1 MPDRQDRGVE
11 THEIAWCRVDLVWPV
26 LRAWNGWGNRRRD
39 VTMLLASSFVIVALV
54 LCVAAVLALFGVTY
68 VSMSGAEAIERDGL
82 APGMGAPVWSLVDSA
97 GKVVRSPPRT
107 ALQLIMFTDHSLKA
121 FPSVVDGLREVMA
134 QQRLTIVVLTRRG
147 NELVEPVLRVLGLD
161 DISVVTGSPSLYA
174 AYNVRVTPFAIF
186 VDSAGRVRASS
197 LVNEAW
203 QVTKLLQLADL
214 PLEPDNLASRGRFRR
229 RTAAAGV

>member
-1 MPDRQDRGVE
+1 
-11 THEIAWCRVDLVWPV
+11 
-26 LRAWNGWGNRRRD
+26 
-39 VTMLLASSFVIVALV
+39 MLLASSFVVVALV
-54 LCVAAVLALFGVTY
+54 FCMATVLALFGVTH

-82 APGMGAPVWSLVDSA
+82 APGMPAPGWSLVDST

-107 ALQLIMFTDHSLKA
+107 PLQLIMFTDHSLKS

-134 QQRLTIVVLTRRG
+134 QERLEIVVLTRRR
-147 NELVEPVLRVLGLD
+147 NELAESALRLIGLDGIPVL
-161 DISVVTGSPSLYA
+161 TGSPSLYA

-197 LVNEAW
+197 LVNHAW

-214 PLEPDNLASRGRFRR
+214 PPEPETLAPRGRFRR
-229 RTAAAGV
+229 RTAGAGV

>member
-1 MPDRQDRGVE
+1 
-11 THEIAWCRVDLVWPV
+11 
-26 LRAWNGWGNRRRD
+26 
-39 VTMLLASSFVIVALV
+39 MLLASSFVVVALV
-54 LCVAAVLALFGVTY
+54 FCMATVLALFGVTH

-82 APGMGAPVWSLVDSA
+82 APGMPAPGWSLVDST

-107 ALQLIMFTDHSLKA
+107 SLQLIMFTDHSLKS

-134 QQRLTIVVLTRRG
+134 QERLEIVVLTRRR
-147 NELVEPVLRVLGLD
+147 NELAESALRLIGLDGIPVL
-161 DISVVTGSPSLYA
+161 TGSPSLYA

-197 LVNEAW
+197 LVNHAW

-214 PLEPDNLASRGRFRR
+214 PPEPETLAPRGRFRR
-229 RTAAAGV
+229 RTAGAGV

>member
-1 MPDRQDRGVE
+1 
-11 THEIAWCRVDLVWPV
+11 
-26 LRAWNGWGNRRRD
+26 
-39 VTMLLASSFVIVALV
+39 MLLASSFVVVALI
-54 LCVAAVLALFGVTY
+54 LCVATVLALFGVTH

-82 APGMGAPVWSLVDSA
+82 APGRHAPAWSLVDSA
-97 GKVVRSPPRT
+97 GRVVQSPPRVP
-107 ALQLIMFTDHSLKA
+107 LQLIMFTDHSLKA

-134 QQRLTIVVLTRRG
+134 QERLEIVVLTRRR
-147 NELVEPVLRVLGLD
+147 NELAEPVLRLIGLD
-161 DISVVTGSPSLYA
+161 RIPVLTGSPSLYA

-214 PLEPDNLASRGRFRR
+214 PLGPENLAPRR
-229 RTAAAGV
+229 RFTRRTVGAGV

>member
-1 MPDRQDRGVE
+1 M
-11 THEIAWCRVDLVWPV
+11 I
-26 LRAWNGWGNRRRD
+26 
-39 VTMLLASSFVIVALV
+39 LASSFVAVALV
-54 LCVAAVLALFGVTY
+54 LCMAAVLALFGVTH
-68 VSMSGAEAIERDGL
+68 VSMSGAEAVERDGL
-82 APGMGAPVWSLVDSA
+82 APGMPAPVWSLVDST

-107 ALQLIMFTDHSLKA
+107 PLQLIMFTDHSLKA

-134 QQRLTIVVLTRRG
+134 QERLEIVMLTRRH
-147 NELVEPVLRVLGLD
+147 NELAEPVLRLLGLD
-161 DISVVTGSPSLYA
+161 GISVLTGSPSLYA

-214 PLEPDNLASRGRFRR
+214 PLGPEDLAPRGRFWR
-229 RTAAAGV
+229 RTAGAGV

>member
-1 MPDRQDRGVE
+1 M
-11 THEIAWCRVDLVWPV
+11 
-26 LRAWNGWGNRRRD
+26 
-39 VTMLLASSFVIVALV
+39 ASLFVAVALV
-54 LCVAAVLALFGVTY
+54 LCMATVLALFGVTH

-82 APGMGAPVWSLVDSA
+82 APGIRAPVWSLADSA
-97 GKVVRSPPRT
+97 GHVVRSPPRNP
-107 ALQLIMFTDHSLKA
+107 LQLIMFTDHSLKA

-134 QQRLTIVVLTRRG
+134 PDRLEIVVLTRRR
-147 NELVEPVLRVLGLD
+147 NELAEPVLRVLGLD
-161 DISVVTGSPSLYA
+161 GIRVVTGSPSLYA

-214 PLEPDNLASRGRFRR
+214 PLEPENLAPRGRFRR
-229 RTAAAGV
+229 RTADAGV